1 MISHPSLRIR
11 MELECDSTQQIPTSS
26 CAVNQDASQRSTP
39 TPRSPRPADAKKK
52 EKKTVEVP
60 VELLQ
65 RMEERL
71 DQLEELLGTLSLE
84 PPKARPGF
92 SFGALPP
99 LNLESAAPFNPPKR
113 DGATDP

>member
-1 MISHPSLRIR
+1 MQQTVLPMDSEEQPSPR
-11 MELECDSTQQIPTSS
+11 
-26 CAVNQDASQRSTP
+26 TP
-39 TPRSPRPADAKKK
+39 QSPRPADAKKK

-84 PPKARPGF
+84 PPKAKPGF

-99 LNLESAAPFNPPKR
+99 LNLEAAAPFNPPRR
-113 DGATDP
+113 DGATDSQEAVCDTKE